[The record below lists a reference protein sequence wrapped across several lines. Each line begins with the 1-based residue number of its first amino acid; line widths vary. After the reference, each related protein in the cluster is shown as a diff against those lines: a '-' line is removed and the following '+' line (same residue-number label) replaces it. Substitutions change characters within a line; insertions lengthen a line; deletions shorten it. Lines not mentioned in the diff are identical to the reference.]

1 MFKERFKKPGG
12 NMKIFFTLALV
23 IMLMLPAVTPLFP
36 AKLGVLP
43 EVMKPQVLTVSGNHL
58 FVMDGAVIYKYALP
72 ELKLLKTF
80 GRQGEGPGEL
90 KVTPLW
96 HNTITL
102 LKDSLMVDGFDKI
115 VYFSKEGKL
124 IKERRKPTKIL
135 QLTPLP
141 NGFLGMDQTHMEDK
155 TQFQVLRLY
164 DSAYKIIK
172 ELARNESPAQSEVK
186 LTFAIPDILNYCI
199 YDNKIFIENSR
210 EGFVIDVFDSTGK
223 KLYQVRKDMK
233 KIPVTTEHRVE
244 AENIFKSD
252 PFVREIGYENF
263 KRNFSKVRFPKYFPP
278 IQNIDV
284 ADNKLY
290 VRTFRRKK
298 GKEECLVMDLRGNIL
313 FKTFLPRVSYAPFI
327 ARLTGIKY
335 YTIHNGRFYYLEEN
349 LEKEEWGLYVEEI
362 KKK

>member
-1 MFKERFKKPGG
+1 MFIRYTPTVCFRFWTANLDPQNSPPEPPSSITDKFRNLKILLSRNIINYVQRTFQKARRQHEDFLYVSVG
-12 NMKIFFTLALV
+12 NYVDASRGH
-23 IMLMLPAVTPLFP
+23 PLFP

-172 ELARNESPAQSEVK
+172 ELARNESRP
-186 LTFAIPDILNYCI
+186 
-199 YDNKIFIENSR
+199 
-210 EGFVIDVFDSTGK
+210 
-223 KLYQVRKDMK
+223 VR
-233 KIPVTTEHRVE
+233 
-244 AENIFKSD
+244 
-252 PFVREIGYENF
+252 G
-263 KRNFSKVRFPKYFPP
+263 
-278 IQNIDV
+278 
-284 ADNKLY
+284 
-290 VRTFRRKK
+290 
-298 GKEECLVMDLRGNIL
+298 
-313 FKTFLPRVSYAPFI
+313 
-327 ARLTGIKY
+327 
-335 YTIHNGRFYYLEEN
+335 
-349 LEKEEWGLYVEEI
+349 
-362 KKK
+362 